1 MAGATRETLSRD
13 GRMSNTLAIAGVSA
27 ALKDLLATNMLRHRV
42 ADALGAAV
50 TVSVLSPDLVP
61 RSDHGP
67 YLNLFLYQ
75 VTENT
80 ALRNV
85 APSSRSPAAQ
95 QPLALDLHYLLTA
108 YGAAELHAEVLL
120 GAALSTLHE
129 HPVLQHDQLRAAFTP
144 TTTDDDPLAP
154 AYQALAHCDLALQE
168 ELLRITP
175 AGLNLLEMSRIFSAT
190 QSPYRPSIG
199 VRISVVLI
207 DPP

>member
-1 MAGATRETLSRD
+1 
-13 GRMSNTLAIAGVSA
+13 MSNTLAIAGVSA
-27 ALKDLLATNMLRHRV
+27 TLKDLLASSMIRHRV
-42 ADALGAAV
+42 ADTLGATV

-75 VTENT
+75 VTENA

-85 APSSRSPAAQ
+85 TPSSRSSAAAPTAQ
-95 QPLALDLHYLLTA
+95 QPLTLDLHYLLTA

-144 TTTDDDPLAP
+144 ATAEDEPLPP
-154 AYQALAHCDLALQE
+154 AYQALANCDLAEQE

-199 VRISVVLI
+199 VRISVVLL